1 MPGDRPDGL
10 LHPGDAAYVVALA
23 ALDPFPRQLV
33 ELVFR
38 AGAEAGWQRV
48 LAGSPPVEVPPQVAR
63 RWAERAA
70 RIDPAALLEAHR
82 DAGVGVALLGSA
94 GYPATLVD
102 DQEAPIVLFHRG
114 DPGEGVRPRVGIVG
128 TRRASAYGRAIARDW
143 AEALSHAGV
152 AVVSGLALGI
162 DAAAHEGA
170 LRGPTP
176 PVAVVGSGLD
186 VVYPRA
192 NGSLWQEVA
201 RRGWLCSE
209 HPLGAP
215 ATAAHF
221 PARNRIIAA
230 LSDVLLVVESHRA
243 GGSLLTATA
252 AVLRQ
257 RIVLAVPGSV
267 HSPASVGT
275 NALLRDGAAPALDP
289 DDVLVAL
296 ELSGGRRRRRVD
308 RRPPPGPTGAA
319 LLETFAWSPAT
330 VEMLALRTG
339 WSLLLLADELD
350 RLERTGWLHAAHGWY
365 ERIAHDPGPGVAR

>member
-1 MPGDRPDGL
+1 MPGERADGV
-10 LHPGDAAYVVALA
+10 LHPGDAAHVVALA

-38 AGAEAGWQRV
+38 AGAEAGWRRV
-48 LAGSPPVEVPPQVAR
+48 LAGAPPVAVPPEVAR

-82 DAGVGVALLGSA
+82 DAGVGVALLGAA
-94 GYPATLVD
+94 GYPDTLVD
-102 DQEAPIVLFHRG
+102 DPEAPLVLFHRG
-114 DPGEGVRPRVGIVG
+114 DPGEWARPRVGIVG

-143 AEALSHAGV
+143 GEALSHAGV

-176 PVAVVGSGLD
+176 PIAVVGSGLD
-186 VVYPRA
+186 VVYPRRNHA
-192 NGSLWQEVA
+192 LWETIA
-201 RRGWLCSE
+201 RCGWLCSE
-209 HPLGAP
+209 HPLGAS

-230 LSDVLLVVESHRA
+230 LSDVLVVVESHRA
-243 GGSLLTATA
+243 GGSLLTANA
-252 AVLRQ
+252 AVLRE

-289 DDVLVAL
+289 EDVLVAL

-308 RRPPPGPTGAA
+308 RRPPPGPAGAA
-319 LLETFAWSPAT
+319 LLEAFAWTPAT
-330 VEMLALRTG
+330 VEMLALRSG
-339 WSLLLLADELD
+339 WPLLALADELD
-350 RLERTGWLHAAHGWY
+350 RLERTGWLHATHGWY
-365 ERIAHDPGPGVAR
+365 ERIARDPGPAVDR

>member
-1 MPGDRPDGL
+1 MRAEPSDGL
-10 LHPGDAAYVVALA
+10 LHPGDTAHVVALA

-38 AGAEAGWQRV
+38 AGAEAGWRRV
-48 LAGSPPVEVPPQVAR
+48 LAGSPPVAVPAEVAR

-70 RIDPAALLEAHR
+70 RIDPAAFLEAHR

-94 GYPATLVD
+94 GYPEPLVD
-102 DQEAPIVLFHRG
+102 DPEAPVVLFHRG
-114 DPGEGVRPRVGIVG
+114 DPGGGVRPRVGIVG

-143 AEALSHAGV
+143 GEALSQAGV
-152 AVVSGLALGI
+152 SVVSGLALGI

-176 PVAVVGSGLD
+176 PIAVVGSGLD
-186 VVYPRA
+186 TVYPRR
-192 NGSLWQEVA
+192 NRPLWEEIAQ
-201 RRGWLCSE
+201 RGWLCSE

-252 AVLRQ
+252 SLHRQ

-289 DDVLVAL
+289 DDVLIAL

-308 RRPPPGPTGAA
+308 RRPAPSPAGAA
-319 LLETFAWSPAT
+319 LLEAFAWSPAT

-339 WSLLLLADELD
+339 WSVLELADELV
-350 RLERTGWLHAAHGWY
+350 RLEGAGWLQAAHGWY
-365 ERIAHDPGPGVAR
+365 ERLAVDPTPAVGR